1 MLTIILNTGSNIKF
15 MTNIKS
21 GIRLAVV
28 KGGEKKA
35 HIVVEEM
42 AAEQD
47 HIFST
52 LQLDRFVPK

>member
-1 MLTIILNTGSNIKF
+1 